1 MQLPLVEIPNSPL
14 CPVTMFRR
22 MCDLIPACSTAPAF
36 VLTSSDG
43 SVFPITKRSFVQV
56 FRRRL
61 ALADV
66 PQAHTFRGH
75 SFRRGGANWAFQCGV
90 PGELIQV
97 FGDWSSDAY
106 KSYLEFALPAKLR
119 VANCVSHGLVRR

>member
-1 MQLPLVEIPNSPL
+1 
-14 CPVTMFRR
+14 
-22 MCDLIPACSTAPAF
+22 MCALIPARSSMPAF
-36 VLTSSDG
+36 VLPSPDG
-43 SVFPITKRSFVQV
+43 SLSPITKSVFVRV

-61 ALADV
+61 SLAGV
-66 PQAHTFRGH
+66 SLAHTYRGH

-97 FGDWSSDAY
+97 FGDWSSEAY

-119 VANCVSHGLVRR
+119 VARAVSHALTHPH